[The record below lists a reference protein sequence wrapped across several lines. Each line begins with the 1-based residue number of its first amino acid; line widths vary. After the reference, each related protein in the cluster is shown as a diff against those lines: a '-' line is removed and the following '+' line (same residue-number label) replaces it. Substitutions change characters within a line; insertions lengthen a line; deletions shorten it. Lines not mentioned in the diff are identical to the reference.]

1 MELYEMFIDEDN
13 VKLGIEAVSV
23 VENPAIE
30 SNFIT
35 LKQTKYIELATIDKE
50 KRLLIGA
57 ALIPEKPILR
67 VDEDKEYYIYFSK
80 ETIRL
85 ASELFAK
92 NKFHD
97 KATLEHAKPIEGM
110 TVVES
115 WIVEDKEKDKS
126 AIYGLDV
133 PVGTWVI
140 SMKAENDEVYQKA
153 KNGEIKGFS
162 IEGYFTDKKKDISQ
176 DLSDVIAIYDLEEE
190 IGLAES
196 YSDYP
201 DGAKNNAKRAVDFA
215 DENGWGGCGTAVGKQ
230 RANQLAK
237 GEPVSKSTIAR
248 MASFA
253 RHEQHK
259 DVPYT
264 EGCGGLMWDAWGGS
278 AGINWAQSKLKEI
291 ENE

>member
-1 MELYEMFIDEDN
+1 MELYEMFIDEEN
-13 VKLGIEAVSV
+13 TKLGIEAVSV

-35 LKQTKYIELATIDKE
+35 LKQDKYIELATIDKE

-67 VDEDKEYYIYFSK
+67 VDEDREYYIYFSK

-140 SMKAENDEVYQKA
+140 SMKAENDEVYLKA
-153 KNGEIKGFS
+153 KNGEVKGFS
-162 IEGYFTDKKKDISQ
+162 IEGFFTDKKKDE
-176 DLSDVIAIYDLEEE
+176 DLDL
-190 IGLAES
+190 I
-196 YSDYP
+196 
-201 DGAKNNAKRAVDFA
+201 
-215 DENGWGGCGTAVGKQ
+215 
-230 RANQLAK
+230 
-237 GEPVSKSTIAR
+237 
-248 MASFA
+248 
-253 RHEQHK
+253 
-259 DVPYT
+259 
-264 EGCGGLMWDAWGGS
+264 
-278 AGINWAQSKLKEI
+278 KEL
-291 ENE
+291 EKELLNE